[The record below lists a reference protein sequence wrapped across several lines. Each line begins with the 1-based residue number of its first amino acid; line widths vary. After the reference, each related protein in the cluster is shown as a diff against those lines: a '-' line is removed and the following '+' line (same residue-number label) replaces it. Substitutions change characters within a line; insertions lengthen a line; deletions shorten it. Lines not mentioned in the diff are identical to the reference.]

1 VKDMDKNQILE
12 KMKQMLLSL
21 GFIER
26 KIGIN
31 TCYVMGNTYCMPTY
45 IGGGIGF
52 LIEYAHSEEEA
63 KKNWYGDGEAF
74 PLEIGEEAILA
85 GIRAELHDSI
95 LELR

>member
-1 VKDMDKNQILE
+1 MNDMNKDKILE
-12 KMKQMLLSL
+12 KLKQLLLSL

-26 KIGIN
+26 RVGIN
-31 TCYVMGNTYCMPTY
+31 TCYVMGSTYCMPSFV
-45 IGGGIGF
+45 GGGIGF

-63 KKNWYGDGEAF
+63 NKNWYGDGEAF

-95 LELR
+95 LEL